1 VLHNNVSDAVV
12 DKVDVPS
19 QLFTT
24 FTEGVAGIVNGAAT
38 PEPAALIQPSTVC
51 VTVYVP
57 AVLTVIDGVVSV
69 VLHNNVPV
77 AVVDKLAVPQ
87 LFTTFTD
94 GAVGVVFGAAVP
106 DPAELEQP
114 STV

>member
-1 VLHNNVSDAVV
+1 MV

-19 QLFTT
+19 
-24 FTEGVAGIVNGAAT
+24 
-38 PEPAALIQPSTVC
+38 
-51 VTVYVP
+51 
-57 AVLTVIDGVVSV
+57 
-69 VLHNNVPV
+69 
-77 AVVDKLAVPQ
+77 Q

-106 DPAELEQP
+106 DPAELVQP